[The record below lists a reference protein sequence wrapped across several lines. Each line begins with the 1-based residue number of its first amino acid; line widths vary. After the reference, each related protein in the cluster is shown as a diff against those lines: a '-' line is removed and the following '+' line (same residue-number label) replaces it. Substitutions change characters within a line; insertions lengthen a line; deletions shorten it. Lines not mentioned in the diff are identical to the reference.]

1 MELFL
6 GKKFRK
12 ETIRLSLVVSPK
24 KNFSSLSIR
33 PRNIIIEFPFLMAIA
48 LRLGTGFLCVD
59 WPCAENLELKVSMVH
74 TSIYATHVS
83 ILIYD
88 ISSIS
93 LGIPS

>member
-1 MELFL
+1 
-6 GKKFRK
+6 
-12 ETIRLSLVVSPK
+12 
-24 KNFSSLSIR
+24 
-33 PRNIIIEFPFLMAIA
+33 MAIA

-59 WPCAENLELKVSMVH
+59 WPCAENLELKVSMVR